1 MIMKKEFTEDEKN
14 RIWVH
19 YMVTQVFLRHSR
31 LVFTM
36 NDKKPEDR
44 VGQEVT
50 IYKHFGIFTTR
61 SNHKGIVR
69 DFDSFCNDDN
79 DLRSDSL
86 RGWYFRFKNE
96 IFGKDYKKN

>member
-1 MIMKKEFTEDEKN
+1 MKMKKEFTEDEKN

-19 YMVTQVFLRHSR
+19 YMVTQVALRHSR

-36 NDKKPEDR
+36 NDKRPEDR
-44 VGQEVT
+44 VGQEVI
-50 IYKHFGIFTTR
+50 IYPQMGIFTT
-61 SNHKGIVR
+61 SANHKGTVR
-69 DFDSFCNDDN
+69 DFDSFCNDKD

-96 IFGKDYKKN
+96 IFEKEFKKN